1 MTAKTFQVD
10 MTFEKYLITIFFS
23 SDNLWNFSGA
33 LLYSI
38 TVITTIGTFTKSLK
52 FSLSSYLISPYRS
65 VVKIEAR
72 HSPGTT
78 DSSLAEFMT
87 EVFLI
92 HKLFSRLPGI

>member
-52 FSLSSYLISPYRS
+52 LSQSKSKS
-65 VVKIEAR
+65 KSKVKSQKDLE
-72 HSPGTT
+72 
-78 DSSLAEFMT
+78 
-87 EVFLI
+87 
-92 HKLFSRLPGI
+92 